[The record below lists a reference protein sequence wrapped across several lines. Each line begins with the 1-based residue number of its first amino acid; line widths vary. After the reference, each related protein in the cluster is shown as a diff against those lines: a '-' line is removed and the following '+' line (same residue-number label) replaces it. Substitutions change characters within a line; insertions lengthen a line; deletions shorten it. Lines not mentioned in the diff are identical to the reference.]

1 MLQTTYA
8 GELSEVII
16 LLWYMA
22 PKKTSV
28 FFGKAKVIRKVQ
40 LSLSFPACWN
50 VTFTDSVSVN
60 IKPVFLLAET

>member
-8 GELSEVII
+8 GELSEVIII

-40 LSLSFPACWN
+40 LSLSFPAC
-50 VTFTDSVSVN
+50 
-60 IKPVFLLAET
+60 